1 MNSIVCCEWS
11 ISRLYV
17 DTTDVADENPVKE
30 KLCKALEIL
39 RSTEN
44 LKNQKVIRKI
54 EVQAWNV
61 LLPMQLEVNF
71 IDGDI
76 FDLAGQL
83 TVDISD
89 ANTDWGIWV
98 SDESVGFNLSVKF
111 EMVTIKKI
119 TEKQLS
125 TWERKY
131 GWDCMAVSI
140 ASEGYEGD
148 NGSDIRCTLA
158 EE

>member
-17 DTTDVADENPVKE
+17 DSAEVSDDNPVKE
-30 KLCKALEIL
+30 KLRKALEL
-39 RSTEN
+39 LGSTEN
-44 LKNQKVIRKI
+44 LKNQRVIRKI
-54 EVQAWNV
+54 EVQAWAS
-61 LLPMQLEVNF
+61 LLPMQLEVHF
-71 IDGDI
+71 TDGDI
-76 FDLAGQL
+76 FDLAGQV
-83 TVDISD
+83 TIDITD
-89 ANTDWGIWV
+89 TNTSWGIWA

-111 EMVTIKKI
+111 KLETIKKI
-119 TEKQLS
+119 TDKQLS
-125 TWERKY
+125 AWERKH
-131 GWDCMAVSI
+131 GWDCMEISI